1 MQSCL
6 TSPFLKYSRAVIF
19 LEIRPYF
26 TVWMALKVALFI
38 LVERMSMMSPIRLN
52 DDSTIGPWK
61 QLRQTLTI
69 LDSRIFAIV
78 DDRTPRQ
85 SSILYPSSTFFRV
98 PSTWYLSISRC
109 KLFCCSLE
117 RNGLTYSPS
126 PVIALD
132 VSLCPLAR
140 GSIDDRVLNNLL
152 SRGNFF
158 SMYLAHML

>member
-1 MQSCL
+1 
-6 TSPFLKYSRAVIF
+6 
-19 LEIRPYF
+19 
-26 TVWMALKVALFI
+26 MALNVAMFI
-38 LVERMSMMSPIRLN
+38 LVEQMSMMSHIRLN

-61 QLRQTLTI
+61 QLRQAVTI
-69 LDSRIFAIV
+69 LDIAGYLPLSMIGLN
-78 DDRTPRQ
+78 Q
-85 SSILYPSSTFFRV
+85 SSILSPSSTFLRV
-98 PSTWYLSISRC
+98 PSTLCLSISRG
-109 KLFCCSLE
+109 KLFCCCLE

-158 SMYLAHML
+158 CMYLAHML